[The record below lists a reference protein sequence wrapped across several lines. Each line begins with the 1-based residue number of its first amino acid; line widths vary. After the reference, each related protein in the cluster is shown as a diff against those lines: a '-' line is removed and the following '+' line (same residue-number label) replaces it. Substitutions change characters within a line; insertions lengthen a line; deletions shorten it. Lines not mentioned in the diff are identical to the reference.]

1 MIKRIKSSDKIL
13 EDLTISY
20 RPDVKPEDAT
30 QWASD
35 IGKFPYLVFS
45 YLDKLFV
52 EAKDIMFFKLH
63 GDKYIPELEC
73 VFRDP
78 TNKLND
84 YMFPLDKSI
93 VSLMIKANSENLMP
107 IRCDFYIKNFN
118 LAKGTTKDDKVYT
131 MKCMLDVPIV
141 IKNSSFP
148 KMTSYKV
155 LEQIANE
162 TLLGFVTN
170 IDDTNDSM
178 TWVNTGDDYIKDFVP
193 EVVSTAYKSDDSF
206 LWSFIDFYYNLNYID
221 IETALNEDTTNQQT
235 ILNSQDTDG
244 TETTIP
250 LILTN
255 HPDKRSTNLY
265 IDRWNLDNDS
275 TEINMDIGY
284 EPYVYYFDD
293 LDKNFIQLLLDTI
306 STSGPDKSA
315 IVLKQRNDDVNT
327 NAGNVQ
333 QKKKYFLGK
342 IDTDNVHK
350 NMLYAE
356 KQNEN
361 NILALQKIKIN
372 AILPNPNFS
381 LYRFQTVD
389 VVLYDLRDMETKK
402 GKDDHNVNQVF
413 ADENKINNR
422 LSGKWLITG
431 INWTMT
437 KQSLKGGGQSVF
449 VQEVTMVR
457 RELTTLYQPKKLTT

>member
-178 TWVNTGDDYIKDFVP
+178 TWVNTGDDYIKDFIP
-193 EVVSTAYKSDDSF
+193 EVVSTAYKSDESF
-206 LWSFIDFYYNLNYID
+206 LNIFYFN
-221 IETALNEDTTNQQT
+221 
-235 ILNSQDTDG
+235 
-244 TETTIP
+244 
-250 LILTN
+250 
-255 HPDKRSTNLY
+255 
-265 IDRWNLDNDS
+265 
-275 TEINMDIGY
+275 
-284 EPYVYYFDD
+284 
-293 LDKNFIQLLLDTI
+293 
-306 STSGPDKSA
+306 
-315 IVLKQRNDDVNT
+315 
-327 NAGNVQ
+327 
-333 QKKKYFLGK
+333 
-342 IDTDNVHK
+342 
-350 NMLYAE
+350 
-356 KQNEN
+356 
-361 NILALQKIKIN
+361 
-372 AILPNPNFS
+372 
-381 LYRFQTVD
+381 
-389 VVLYDLRDMETKK
+389 
-402 GKDDHNVNQVF
+402 
-413 ADENKINNR
+413 
-422 LSGKWLITG
+422 
-431 INWTMT
+431 
-437 KQSLKGGGQSVF
+437 
-449 VQEVTMVR
+449 
-457 RELTTLYQPKKLTT
+457 

>member
-1 MIKRIKSSDKIL
+1 MIKRITSSDKVL

-20 RPDVKPEDAT
+20 KPEVKPEDAI

-45 YLDKLFV
+45 YLDKLLV
-52 EAKDIMFFKLH
+52 EAKDIIYFKLY

-73 VFRDP
+73 TFRDP

-118 LAKGTTKDDKVYT
+118 LVKTGMRDDKIYN
-131 MKCMLDVPIV
+131 MKCILDIPII
-141 IKNSSFP
+141 IKNMSFP
-148 KMTSYKV
+148 SMTSFQV
-155 LEQIANE
+155 LQQVAKE

-178 TWVNTGDDYIKDFVP
+178 TWINPGEDYIKDFLP
-193 EVVSTAYKSDDSF
+193 DVVSESYKSDDSF
-206 LWSFIDFYYNLNYID
+206 LWSFIDYYYNLNYID
-221 IETALNEDTTNQQT
+221 IETALNEDITNQQT
-235 ILNSQDTDG
+235 ILNSNDLNG
-244 TETTIP
+244 TEQTIP
-250 LILTN
+250 LILSN
-255 HPDKRSTNLY
+255 HPDKRSSNLY

-275 TEINMDIGY
+275 TDINMDIGY
-284 EPYVYYFDD
+284 EPYIYYFDD
-293 LDKNFIQLLLDTI
+293 LGKDFIQLLLDTI
-306 STSGPDKSA
+306 STAGSDQSA

-350 NMLYAE
+350 NILYAQ

-361 NILALQKIKIN
+361 NILSLQKIKMN
-372 AILPNPNFS
+372 VVMPNPNFS
-381 LYRFQTVD
+381 LFRFQPVEL
-389 VVLYDLRDMETKK
+389 VLYDLTDMETKK
-402 GKDDHNVNQVF
+402 GKDDQSVEQVY
-413 ADENKINNR
+413 ANENKINNR

-431 INWTMT
+431 INWVMD
-437 KQSLKGGGQSVF
+437 KRNMQKGGQSIF
-449 VQEVTMVR
+449 VQEVTLVR
-457 RELTTLYQPKKLTT
+457 RELTTLYKPKKLTT